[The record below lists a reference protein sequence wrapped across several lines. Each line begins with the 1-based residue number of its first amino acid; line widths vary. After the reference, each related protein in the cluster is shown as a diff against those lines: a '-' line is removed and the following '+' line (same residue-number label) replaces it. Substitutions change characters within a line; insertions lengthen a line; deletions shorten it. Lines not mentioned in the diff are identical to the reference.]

1 MDGIVI
7 LDSTGRQIAPC
18 LPSSHLLKQI
28 AQLKNEV
35 YQAKQEKNN
44 MINNPCRNQADGNFE
59 DVIQSQDEKVSDLI
73 EKETRAL
80 GPTSP
85 KKSRKRFVVLRI

>member
-44 MINNPCRNQADGNFE
+44 IINNPCSNQADGKFG
-59 DVIQSQDEKVSDLI
+59 DDYQSKDKEVSDLI
-73 EKETRAL
+73 EKETQAL